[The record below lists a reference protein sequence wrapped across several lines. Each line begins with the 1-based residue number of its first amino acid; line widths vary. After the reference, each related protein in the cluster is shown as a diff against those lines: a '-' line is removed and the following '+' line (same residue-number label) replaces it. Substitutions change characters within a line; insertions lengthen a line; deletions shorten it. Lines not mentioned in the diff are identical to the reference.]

1 MCWRHTPCVCCAET
15 PLGGGGGAC
24 QMASGGL
31 RYHRPNH
38 FWQARCFINIWL
50 SMKELE
56 QEGGAE
62 AAQPSKTVGA
72 PLEQLL
78 ASAERK
84 LNWRILPLMST
95 MSMFCERGGLD
106 VGRREPTCVYQHRCP
121 SALAYAAYAAKDPH
135 VPHHVVVGSYPARQG
150 GAGGTWSEHLRCP
163 LITCAPFPWKVI
175 AGVPVAS
182 GSELPHKLLSV
193 SASPSGV
200 KQNALDRL
208 DTTGNAHASR
218 FCPSKLFQ

>member
-62 AAQPSKTVGA
+62 AAQPSKNCRSTSGAAPGVGGA
-72 PLEQLL
+72 QAQL
-78 ASAERK
+78 AHPS
-84 LNWRILPLMST
+84 
-95 MSMFCERGGLD
+95 LD
-106 VGRREPTCVYQHRCP
+106 V
-121 SALAYAAYAAKDPH
+121 DH
-135 VPHHVVVGSYPARQG
+135 VHV
-150 GAGGTWSEHLRCP
+150 L
-163 LITCAPFPWKVI
+163 
-175 AGVPVAS
+175 
-182 GSELPHKLLSV
+182 
-193 SASPSGV
+193 
-200 KQNALDRL
+200 
-208 DTTGNAHASR
+208 
-218 FCPSKLFQ
+218 